1 MTQNHMRIF
10 VEVYRSLNMTRAAE
24 KLNMTQPAVT
34 RAIKDIESYYGIRLF
49 ERYNK
54 GLYPTEKAKAVY
66 YRALTIM
73 SAFSTMEKE
82 LQDTNKIGTLRL
94 GATISI
100 GIYMLPKLVKEINE
114 RHPRLDVKVD
124 IENGASIE
132 KKLMSNEL
140 DIAFIEGPVM
150 NPNLIKRSVFIDR
163 LVVIAAPNSDIEDEI
178 TLEQLSRQPILSREK
193 GSVTRNYIESTFL
206 SSDLTMNP
214 IWESE
219 SAHAIIN
226 AVHENIGVSILP
238 EKIVNH
244 FIQTGW
250 VREIGLSDVCL
261 TKTDHIVVH
270 KDKYISGVLKEL
282 LEMNYRK
289 EYADIIY
296 EN

>member
-10 VEVYRSLNMTRAAE
+10 VEVYRCLNMTRAAE
-24 KLNMTQPAVT
+24 NLNMTQPAVT

-114 RHPRLDVKVD
+114 NHPRLDVKVD

-163 LVVIAAPNSDIEDEI
+163 LVVIASPDSDIKDEM
-178 TLEQLSRQPILSREK
+178 TLEELSRKPILSREK

-206 SSDLTMNP
+206 ASDLTMNP

-244 FIQTGW
+244 FIQIGW

-282 LEMNYRK
+282 LEMDYRK